1 MFEPTT
7 GLLPAIWKHFSGV
20 FIFQHLCFYTCYS
33 NASPNVFLLQLLYFN
48 CCFAKFLALL
58 SIFHVLCLFL
68 CSIPVFF
75 IYISPQIFAFFL
87 LLNSYFLR
95 IKSES
100 TTLVNCFIFPL
111 KNTFFLCLQHFIMAL
126 FCKMYCVVCM
136 LSLYYMTLEVTDC
149 PYLHGFPQCFLC

>member
-1 MFEPTT
+1 MQALMF
-7 GLLPAIWKHFSGV
+7 S
-20 FIFQHLCFYTCYS
+20 CFNYYILI
-33 NASPNVFLLQLLYFN
+33 AV
-48 CCFAKFLALL
+48 FAKFLALL

-111 KNTFFLCLQHFIMAL
+111 KNTL
-126 FCKMYCVVCM
+126 FYVYNI
-136 LSLYYMTLEVTDC
+136 L
-149 PYLHGFPQCFLC
+149 